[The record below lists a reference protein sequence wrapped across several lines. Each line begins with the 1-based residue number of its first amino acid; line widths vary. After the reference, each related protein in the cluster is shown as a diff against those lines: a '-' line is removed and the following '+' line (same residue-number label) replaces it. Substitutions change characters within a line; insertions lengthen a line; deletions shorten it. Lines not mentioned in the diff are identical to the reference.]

1 MTFEEMMNR
10 VLATIE
16 ERADDYGPADAMFDD
31 IAFRWGMSPKDVA
44 MRMTDLK
51 IARLTMGRPSEDG
64 FIDAIAYLLFAWR
77 FHDQEAAKAE

>member
-10 VLATIE
+10 VLATID
-16 ERADDYGPADAMFDD
+16 EREADYGDPDVMFADIGD
-31 IAFRWGMSPKDVA
+31 RWGERKGSVA
-44 MRMTDLK
+44 LRMADLK
-51 IARLTMGRPSEDG
+51 LARLTLGRFTEDG